1 MVGAGGSVQVWCGSG
16 VVRVR
21 RGQDKAALRPLS
33 STQCL
38 LEREWKLH
46 TRALVRSLTLPT
58 LGSAVLVLGRGM
70 YRRALMGTR
79 WVTGEPDMMLLHA

>member
-1 MVGAGGSVQVWCGSG
+1 MVGAGGSDLVWCGSG

-21 RGQDKAALRPLS
+21 RGQDNLEGSSPPAVLYPVSSGARVAAA
-33 STQCL
+33 
-38 LEREWKLH
+38 H
-46 TRALVRSLTLPT
+46 TGVNEELNL
-58 LGSAVLVLGRGM
+58 SAVLVLGRGM